1 MYTDPISDMLTRI
14 RNAGRVEIEQVQ
26 MPSSK
31 EKVAIADTLKQ
42 AGYITDYEVVRADKH
57 PALNITLKYKGQQQV
72 ITGLKRV
79 SKPSCRVYVKV
90 KDIPRVRGG
99 LGTVIMSTPTG
110 IITGKQAKEQNLGG
124 EVICYVW

>member
-31 EKVAIADTLKQ
+31 EKVAIADTLKE
-42 AGYITDYEVVRADKH
+42 AGYITDYEVMKEDKRS
-57 PALNITLKYKGQQQV
+57 ALSITLKYKGHQQV
-72 ITGLKRV
+72 ITGLKRI
-79 SKPSCRVYVKV
+79 SKPSCRVYVTV

-110 IITGKQAKEQNLGG
+110 IITGKQAKEQNVGG

>member
-1 MYTDPISDMLTRI
+1 MYTDPISDMFTRI

-57 PALNITLKYKGQQQV
+57 PALNITLKYKGHQQV

-110 IITGKQAKEQNLGG
+110 IITGKQAKEQNVGG

>member
-42 AGYITDYEVVRADKH
+42 AGYITDYEVVREDKH

>member
-1 MYTDPISDMLTRI
+1 MYTDPISDMFTRI

-26 MPSSK
+26 LPSSK

-110 IITGKQAKEQNLGG
+110 IITGKQAKEQNVGG

>member
-1 MYTDPISDMLTRI
+1 MYTDPISDMFTRI

-42 AGYITDYEVVRADKH
+42 AGYITDYEVVRVDKH
-57 PALNITLKYKGQQQV
+57 PALNITLKYKAQRQV

-110 IITGKQAKEQNLGG
+110 IITGKQAKKQNVGG

>member
-1 MYTDPISDMLTRI
+1 MYTDPISDMFTRI

-57 PALNITLKYKGQQQV
+57 PALNITLKYKGHRQV

-99 LGTVIMSTPTG
+99 LGTVIISTPTG
-110 IITGKQAKEQNLGG
+110 IITGKQAKEQNVGG

>member
-42 AGYITDYEVVRADKH
+42 AGYITDYEVVIENKH

-110 IITGKQAKEQNLGG
+110 IITGKQAKEQNVGG

>member
-42 AGYITDYEVVRADKH
+42 AGYITDYEVVRVDKH

-110 IITGKQAKEQNLGG
+110 IITGKQAKKQNVGG